1 MSVATSPADP
11 ATVLAFDVMVTLEDQ
26 LALNMRLLAT
36 PAMRAGRL
44 RRAALT
50 VLVAAALGPLAMAGG
65 ILVAWAGDRRGPS
78 PGSMFRVLVLDQPGT
93 LAASVLVMIG
103 RALGSMAI
111 RRRMRRPWLRRVL
124 RRTSRTRPDVDPS
137 DPQLAFRAR
146 VTVNDQGLESR
157 TAIGSFLVRWD
168 VLRRWEET
176 AGRLIVL
183 GHALTGFCVGT
194 SAADPAA
201 LDRFRAILTAR
212 LGPKSQ

>member
-1 MSVATSPADP
+1 MAASPDDP
-11 ATVLAFDVMVTLEDQ
+11 TPILAFDVMGTIEDQ

-65 ILVAWAGDRRGPS
+65 ILFAWAGDRRGPS

-103 RALGSMAI
+103 CALCSMAV
-111 RRRMRRPWLRRVL
+111 RRRLTRPWLRRVL

-137 DPQLAFRAR
+137 APRLASRAR
-146 VTVNDQGLESR
+146 VTVSDQGLESR

-176 AGRLIVL
+176 AGHLIVL
-183 GHALTGFCVGT
+183 GDALAGFCVGT

-212 LGPKSQ
+212 LGPQSR